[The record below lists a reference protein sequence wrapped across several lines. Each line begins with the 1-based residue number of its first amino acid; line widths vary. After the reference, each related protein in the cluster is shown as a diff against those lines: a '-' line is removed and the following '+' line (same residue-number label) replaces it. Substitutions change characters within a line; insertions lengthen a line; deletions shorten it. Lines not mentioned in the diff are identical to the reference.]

1 MPNTIDQTGITIQ
14 TLPQIIDEI
23 LNGTADYPGMF
34 QIYGANINVA
44 PNSPDG
50 QMIAIVAQ
58 AKLDML
64 EFIAQVFASFDPDQA
79 VGVVLDQRC
88 SINGVARQAGTYTVT
103 PVTVTVDR
111 AVTLAGLDTAPTA
124 PFTIS
129 DAAGN
134 QYQLVATHAFTVAG
148 SVVLAFQ
155 AAVLG
160 AVTPTLN
167 NITNIVTITLGVTG
181 VNNPTAATTIGTN
194 EESDYALRI
203 RRAKSVA
210 LPSRGFFEGLWGALL
225 DTTGVTSVNLLENY
239 GGAAD
244 GNGVP
249 AHSIWAIVAG
259 GTGADVA
266 QAIYIK
272 RNAGCGMKGG
282 TSVNV
287 TQVDASVC
295 IIKFDRPTPEPLWI
309 SFDVAAITGVVDTN
323 AIRRYLLQQL
333 SYQIGQSA
341 DASTITSLV
350 KAFAPNAAVSL
361 MGVSSDNVTYAEL
374 LAPTAVNYQFSVSSP
389 HIIIN
394 ASPGA

>member
-23 LNGTADYPGMF
+23 LNGTADYPGMY

-79 VGVVLDQRC
+79 IGVVLDQRC
-88 SINGVARQAGTYTVT
+88 AINGVAREAGTYTIT

-111 AVTLAGLDTAPTA
+111 ALTLAGLDTAPTA
-124 PFTIS
+124 PFTVS

-134 QYQLVATHAFTVAG
+134 QYQLVAANVFTVAG
-148 SVVLAFQ
+148 SAVLNFQ
-155 AAVLG
+155 AATLG

-194 EESDYALRI
+194 EESDYSLRI

-210 LPSRGFFEGLWGALL
+210 LPSKGFFEGLWGALL
-225 DTTGVTSVNLLENY
+225 DTAGVTSVNLLENY
-239 GGAAD
+239 GATTDA
-244 GNGVP
+244 NGIP
-249 AHSIWAIVAG
+249 SHSIWAIVAG
-259 GTGADVA
+259 GTNADVA
-266 QAIYIK
+266 NVIYIK

-282 TSVNV
+282 VSVNV
-287 TQVDASVC
+287 TQVDGSIA
-295 IIKFDRPTPEPLWI
+295 IMKFDRPTTEPLWI
-309 SFDVAAITGVVDTN
+309 SFNVAAITGVVDAN

-341 DASTITSLV
+341 DASTINSLV
-350 KAFAPNAAVSL
+350 KTFAPNASVSL
-361 MGVSSDNVTYAEL
+361 LGVSADNVTYVEL
-374 LAPTAVNYQFSVSSP
+374 LAPTAVNYQFAISST

-394 ASPGA
+394 GTPGT